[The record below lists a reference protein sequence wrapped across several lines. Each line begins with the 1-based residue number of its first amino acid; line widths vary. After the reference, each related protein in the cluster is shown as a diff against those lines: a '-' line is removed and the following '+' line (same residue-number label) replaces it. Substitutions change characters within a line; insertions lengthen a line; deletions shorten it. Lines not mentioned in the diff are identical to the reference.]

1 MNARAKGKE
10 EIAYNRFCHDIE
22 KFFIEAEGSGV
33 RLDDLLY
40 YAHGFVIRRM
50 DPPLLATA
58 IKESAF
64 ELRLRREPHSG
75 EPPSQ
80 DEIQA
85 GRVPSQESTGEN
97 QGYPN
102 GPVKAANSNPKGNR
116 LFPEGCRKMA
126 MAAVLEDLFEAGNP
140 ATEGCAAVQLL
151 LEYVR
156 PTAEHFCNRSDTPW
170 LHPAAKRQG
179 SCHEGSRTNQPSR
192 KYMNYQFPCSI
203 LRLILDLMRAEKQD
217 TGDAARRRHDI
228 QS

>member
-1 MNARAKGKE
+1 MNPRPKGKE
-10 EIAYNRFCHDIE
+10 ETAYNRFCHDFE
-22 KFFIEAEGSGV
+22 KAFIKAVGSGV

-50 DPPLLATA
+50 DSRLLATA
-58 IKESAF
+58 TKESSF
-64 ELRLRREPHSG
+64 ELRLKREPHSG

-102 GPVKAANSNPKGNR
+102 GPVKAANSSPKGNR

-126 MAAVLEDLFEAGNP
+126 MAAVLEELFEAGDP

-151 LEYVR
+151 LEYAR
-156 PTAEHFCNRSDTPW
+156 PAAAHFCNRSDTPG
-170 LHPAAKRQG
+170 LHPAAKRQV
-179 SCHEGSRTNQPSR
+179 SCHEYSQTGQPSR
-192 KYMNYQFPCSI
+192 EYMSCQFPCSV
-203 LRLILDLMRAEKQD
+203 LQSILDQAWGEKQ
-217 TGDAARRRHDI
+217 GGAA
-228 QS
+228 